1 MARTDPMATAEGRL
15 DVAHGDEREYARRFA
30 AEHEHFDD
38 DLGLWRAAAARLG
51 GPILDVGCATGR
63 VTLALAREGHEVWAM
78 DSSQAMLDEL
88 EVRLAGGAD
97 HDTAE
102 RVHTVCARM
111 QEFTLGRRF
120 AVVIVAMNTMQ
131 LLLTPAD
138 RVAALRRFA
147 QHLAPGGEVLLDV
160 ARLDSADVRA
170 AMGTQIP
177 IAAHRRENGALQAQ
191 VARYEAFDESTRTLE
206 FSIDISEAEPGS
218 PSVSYVRRHTI
229 HMYEP
234 GEIEALAADA
244 GLRVLE
250 HTGDF
255 AGAPSG
261 PDADHQV
268 FRLGHA
274 RLPGAGR

>member
-1 MARTDPMATAEGRL
+1 MARTDPMATAEGQL
-15 DVAHGDEREYARRFA
+15 GVARGDEEREYARRFA

-63 VTLALAREGHEVWAM
+63 VAIALAQEGHEVWAM

-88 EVRLAGGAD
+88 VVRLESRAD
-97 HDTAE
+97 RLEGRIHP
-102 RVHTVCARM
+102 VCARM
-111 QEFTLGRRF
+111 QEFALGQRF
-120 AVVIVAMNTMQ
+120 TAVIVAMNTMQ
-131 LLLTPAD
+131 LLLTRAD
-138 RVAALRRFA
+138 RVAAMRRFA
-147 QHLAPGGEVLLDV
+147 EHLVPEGEVLLDV
-160 ARLDSADVRA
+160 ARLDSAQVRA

-177 IAAHRRENGALQAQ
+177 ITAHRRANGALQAQ

-206 FSIDISEAEPGS
+206 FSIDISEAGPGS
-218 PSVSYVRRHTI
+218 PSVSYLRRHTI

-234 GEIEALAADA
+234 GEIGGLATEA
-244 GLRVLE
+244 GLSVLE
-250 HTGDF
+250 VTGDF
-255 AGAPSG
+255 AGSPAG
-261 PDADHQV
+261 PDADYQV